1 VEQVAS
7 GEGVRGIK
15 SHPERED
22 QEIQSLRELRIFQWT
37 FGSEKRRGDAMVWGK
52 KKNVI
57 GLDIGSSSI
66 KLVELR
72 EDKNGF
78 RLQNLAVSSLAPEA
92 IVDGALMDSVT
103 IVDTIKDLVTSVT
116 KTKEVVTSVSGHSV
130 IVKKITL
137 PFMTETELEESIQWE
152 AERHI
157 PFDIND
163 VNIDFQILGSG
174 SDNPDMM
181 DVVLVAAKKD
191 IINDYVSVIMEAGLN
206 PVVVDI
212 DAFALENMLGI
223 NYDIE
228 KDEIVAIANVGASVT
243 NINIIKDNTS
253 AFTRDIFKG
262 GNQITEEIQRQLHVD
277 YEEAEKVK
285 VGERGDSKA
294 QGVVQ
299 EVLKTASESL
309 AMEIG
314 NSLDFFQSTSTYQKI
329 SKLYLSGGGSKIK
342 DFDIILQQQIGIPV
356 EIANPFRKIE
366 YSEKSFDLEYLR
378 DIGPVMAV
386 GVGLASRKV
395 GEK

>member
-1 VEQVAS
+1 
-7 GEGVRGIK
+7 
-15 SHPERED
+15 
-22 QEIQSLRELRIFQWT
+22 
-37 FGSEKRRGDAMVWGK
+37 MVWGK

-72 EDKNGF
+72 EGKNGF

-103 IVDTIKDLVTSVT
+103 IIDTIKDLVSSVT
-116 KTKEVVTSVSGHSV
+116 KTRDVVTSVSGHSV

-137 PFMTETELEESIQWE
+137 PFMTETELGESIQWE

-163 VNIDFQILGSG
+163 VNIDFQILGYG

-181 DVVLVAAKKD
+181 DVILVAAKKD
-191 IINDYVSVIMEAGLN
+191 IIRDYESVIQEAGLN

-243 NINIIKDNTS
+243 NINILKNTTS
-253 AFTRDIFKG
+253 AFTRDVFKG

-285 VGERGDSKA
+285 MGDKGDSKT

-342 DFDIILQQQIGIPV
+342 DFDVILQQQIGIPV

>member
-1 VEQVAS
+1 MA
-7 GEGVRGIK
+7 
-15 SHPERED
+15 
-22 QEIQSLRELRIFQWT
+22 
-37 FGSEKRRGDAMVWGK
+37 WGK

-66 KLVELR
+66 KIVELR
-72 EDKNGF
+72 ETKDGF
-78 RLQNLAVSSLAPEA
+78 KLQHLGISPLPPEA

-103 IVDTIKDLVTSVT
+103 IIDTIRDLVTST
-116 KTKEVVTSVSGHSV
+116 SKTRDVVTSVSGHSV

-163 VNIDFQILGSG
+163 VNIDFQILGYRSE
-174 SDNPDMM
+174 NPDLM
-181 DVVLVAAKKD
+181 DVILVAAKKD

-206 PVVVDI
+206 PVVMDI
-212 DAFALENMLGI
+212 EAFALENMLGI
-223 NYDIE
+223 NYEIE
-228 KDEIVAIANVGASVT
+228 KDDIVAIANLGATVT
-243 NINIIKDNTS
+243 NINILKDNLS

-277 YEEAEKVK
+277 YEEAEKIK
-285 VGERGDSKA
+285 VGQKGEGAS
-294 QGVVQ
+294 QSVV
-299 EVLKTASESL
+299 ENALRSASESL
-309 AMEIG
+309 AVEIG
-314 NSLDFFQSTSTYQKI
+314 NSLDFFQSSTTSQKI

-356 EIANPFRKIE
+356 EIANPFKRIE
-366 YSEKSFDLEYLR
+366 YNEKSFDPEYLR
-378 DIGPVMAV
+378 EIGSVMAV

-395 GEK
+395 GDR